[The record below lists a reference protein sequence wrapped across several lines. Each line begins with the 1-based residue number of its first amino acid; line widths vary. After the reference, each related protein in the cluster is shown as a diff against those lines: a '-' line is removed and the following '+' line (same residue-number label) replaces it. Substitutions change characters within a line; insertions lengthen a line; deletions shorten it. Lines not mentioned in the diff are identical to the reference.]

1 MSQSELPAATLI
13 GEILEAIEAGLTR
26 PSTVWQFVVIAAALA
41 LGWLVSRWLGV
52 GVRARRAAHADRGGV
67 AGHAVRLSADAALR
81 LAFPLISM
89 GLLLAGVGALRLT
102 GLVSKFGQLQFTRLA
117 FVLLGA
123 FVLIRL
129 FVYMLRTA
137 FASSRLLVGFERTL
151 ATTIWVLVA
160 LHLSGLL
167 GDIVAFLKAEHL
179 PIGGESLTLWS
190 VLVGLF
196 TVAVT
201 LLAALWAGAAIEAR
215 LMRAATIE
223 ANFRVVLSR
232 VVKAALIVAAVLF
245 AMSAVGIDLT
255 VLSVFGGALGVGLGF
270 GLQKI
275 ASNYVSGFIILLD
288 RSLKMGDLI
297 TVDKYY
303 GTVSQINTRYTV
315 VKALDGTEAII
326 PNEML
331 VSTPVTN
338 LSYTDK
344 SVRAVVKVSVAYDS
358 DLDRAM
364 ALMIEVAAA
373 HPRVLAEPAPGA
385 FLTAF
390 GADGIDLEVGVW
402 IGDPEQGTL
411 GTRSEIALGIWRRF
425 KAEGISIPFPQR
437 DIRIVSMPG
446 AAADDLAAV
455 SQAQTAPQGD
465 RRS

>member
-1 MSQSELPAATLI
+1 MTPENLPAATLI
-13 GEILEAIEAGLTR
+13 GEILEAVQAGLTR
-26 PSTVWQFVVIAAALA
+26 PIITWQFVAIAVALT
-41 LGWLVSRWLGV
+41 LGWFVSRWLRFH
-52 GVRARRAAHADRGGV
+52 VRARREANADRGGV
-67 AGHAVRLSADAALR
+67 AGHAVRMSADAALR
-81 LAFPLISM
+81 LAFPAVSM
-89 GLLLAGVGALRLT
+89 IFLVACVTVLRLS
-102 GLVSKFGQLQFTRLA
+102 GLVPKLGQLQFTRLA

-123 FVLIRL
+123 FILIRL
-129 FVYMLRTA
+129 FVYILRSA
-137 FASSRLLVGFERTL
+137 FANSRLIVGFERTL
-151 ATTIWVLVA
+151 ATTIWILVA
-160 LHLSGLL
+160 LHLTGVL
-167 GDIVAFLKAEHL
+167 GDIIEWLKSERL

-215 LMRAATIE
+215 LMRAESIDT
-223 ANFRVVLSR
+223 NFRVVLTR
-232 VVKAALIVAAVLF
+232 VAKAALIVFAVLF
-245 AMSAVGIDLT
+245 GMSAVGIDLT

-315 VKALDGTEAII
+315 VKALDGTEAIV

-344 SVRAVVKVSVAYDS
+344 SVRAAVKVSVAYDA
-358 DLDRAM
+358 DVEKAM
-364 ALMIEVAAA
+364 AAMVEIASA
-373 HPRVLAEPAPGA
+373 HPRVLKDPAPGA
-385 FLTAF
+385 YLVNF

-411 GTRSEIALGIWRRF
+411 GTRSEIALEIWRRF
-425 KAEGISIPFPQR
+425 KKEGISIPFPQR
-437 DIRIVSMPG
+437 DIRIVSMPQS
-446 AAADDLAAV
+446 L
-455 SQAQTAPQGD
+455 SSAPPAN
-465 RRS
+465 

>member
-1 MSQSELPAATLI
+1 MSATPVPAISLVD
-13 GEILEAIEAGLTR
+13 EILEAFEAGLHR
-26 PSTVWQFVVIAAALA
+26 PVIVWQFVVIAAALA
-41 LGWLVSRWLGV
+41 IGWFVSRLLLSRV
-52 GVRARRAAHADRGGV
+52 AAGREAHGDRGGV
-67 AGHAVRLSADAALR
+67 TGHAVRVTADAAMR
-81 LAFPLISM
+81 LAFPGISIAVLI
-89 GLLLAGVGALRLT
+89 GGALATRAV
-102 GLVSKFGQLQFTRLA
+102 GLVPKFGQLQFVRLA
-117 FVLLGA
+117 FLLLGA
-123 FVLIRL
+123 MILIRL
-129 FVYMLRTA
+129 FAYMLRTA
-137 FASSRLLVGFERTL
+137 FAKWRFIAGFERSL
-151 ATTIWVLVA
+151 ATAIWVLVA
-160 LHLSGLL
+160 LYLTGML
-167 GDIVAFLKAEHL
+167 GDAIDWMKSERL

-190 VLVGLF
+190 VVVGLF

-201 LLAALWAGAAIEAR
+201 LLAALWAGAAIESR
-215 LMRAATIE
+215 LMRAESIDT
-223 ANFRVVLSR
+223 NFRVVLSR
-232 VVKAALIVAAVLF
+232 VAKAVLIVAAVLF
-245 AMSAVGIDLT
+245 GMSAVGIDLT

-297 TVDKYY
+297 NVDKYS

-344 SVRAVVKVSVAYDS
+344 AVRAVVKVSVAYDA
-358 DLDRAM
+358 DVERAM
-364 ALMIEVAAA
+364 ALMIEVASA
-373 HPRVLAEPAPGA
+373 HARVLAEPAPGA
-385 FLTAF
+385 FLTGF

-411 GTRSEIALGIWRRF
+411 GTRSEIAIELWRRF

-446 AAADDLAAV
+446 SAAP
-455 SQAQTAPQGD
+455 AQDVG
-465 RRS
+465 R

>member
-1 MSQSELPAATLI
+1 MDM
-13 GEILEAIEAGLTR
+13 
-26 PSTVWQFVVIAAALA
+26 
-41 LGWLVSRWLGV
+41 GV
-52 GVRARRAAHADRGGV
+52 
-67 AGHAVRLSADAALR
+67 
-81 LAFPLISM
+81 
-89 GLLLAGVGALRLT
+89 
-102 GLVSKFGQLQFTRLA
+102 
-117 FVLLGA
+117 
-123 FVLIRL
+123 VLIRL
-129 FVYMLRTA
+129 FVYVLRSA

-160 LHLSGLL
+160 LHLTGVL
-167 GDIVAFLKAEHL
+167 GDIVEWLKSERL

-201 LLAALWAGAAIEAR
+201 LLAALWAGAAVEAR
-215 LMRAATIE
+215 LMRTSIE

-232 VVKAALIVAAVLF
+232 LTKAALIIFAVLF
-245 AMSAVGIDLT
+245 GMSAVGIDLT
-255 VLSVFGGALGVGLGF
+255 ILSVFGGALGVGLGF

-288 RSLKMGDLI
+288 HSLKMGDLI
-297 TVDKYY
+297 TVDKYN

-344 SVRAVVKVSVAYDS
+344 SVRAAVKVSVAYDS
-358 DLDRAM
+358 DLERAM
-364 ALMIEVAAA
+364 ALMVEIAKA
-373 HPRVLAEPAPGA
+373 HPRVLANPGPGA
-385 FLTAF
+385 YLTNF

-411 GTRSEIALGIWRRF
+411 GTRSDIALEIWRRF
-425 KAEGISIPFPQR
+425 KQEGISIPFPQR
-437 DIRIVSMPG
+437 DVRIVSMPANG
-446 AAADDLAAV
+446 SSV
-455 SQAQTAPQGD
+455 PPTA
-465 RRS
+465 